1 LEGNKP
7 FNKPK
12 YSKVGQKLE
21 ENASQVN
28 KIQLDREDL
37 SYPKTNNI
45 LFNELYE
52 SCEKSGEK
60 LTKNILLLR

>member
-12 YSKVGQKLE
+12 YSKGGQKLE

-37 SYPKTNNI
+37 SYPKTN
-45 LFNELYE
+45 
-52 SCEKSGEK
+52 KSY
-60 LTKNILLLR
+60 LTSYMKVVRKVVRS